1 MVMPNAVAELTAS
14 ALAESGDSPQR
25 YIRGLRA
32 ACEESPPP
40 FGKRWYGDLYREA
53 SSSPEWL
60 AQSLVGNA
68 AKEGEGAQKLWDL
81 ACRIDDPGIAEQVRR
96 HAIDESRH
104 SRVYVAML
112 GLTFPGAISDELR
125 PLLKELS
132 PGYSARDQLEVGVPS
147 SLEQVIDELVQV
159 NIGEIRTRIH
169 QLLLRPVIMTY
180 SAEAEHVRLSGLLES
195 ILSDETRH
203 VAYTAT
209 LLEALSDQDEHL
221 QDFIRTT
228 FGQRLRE
235 FNEITLDEVDG
246 RSFEGA

>member
-1 MVMPNAVAELTAS
+1 MKNLCRCQVDIDDGLCMILV
-14 ALAESGDSPQR
+14 
-25 YIRGLRA
+25 IRKR
-32 ACEESPPP
+32 P
-40 FGKRWYGDLYREA
+40 FGGVFTGRETA
-53 SSSPEWL
+53 
-60 AQSLVGNA
+60 
-68 AKEGEGAQKLWDL
+68 D
-81 ACRIDDPGIAEQVRR
+81 
-96 HAIDESRH
+96 
-104 SRVYVAML
+104 
-112 GLTFPGAISDELR
+112 
-125 PLLKELS
+125 
-132 PGYSARDQLEVGVPS
+132 GYSARRANTFELGESHRRAIESLAGGRKARLSGRVVGKKMVVDFLACAPS

-180 SAEAEHVRLSGLLES
+180 SAEMDHSRLSGLLQS

-209 LLEALSDQDEHL
+209 LLEAFIDQDEHL

-228 FGQRLRE
+228 FRQRLRE

>member
-1 MVMPNAVAELTAS
+1 M
-14 ALAESGDSPQR
+14 
-25 YIRGLRA
+25 
-32 ACEESPPP
+32 
-40 FGKRWYGDLYREA
+40 
-53 SSSPEWL
+53 
-60 AQSLVGNA
+60 
-68 AKEGEGAQKLWDL
+68 
-81 ACRIDDPGIAEQVRR
+81 
-96 HAIDESRH
+96 
-104 SRVYVAML
+104 
-112 GLTFPGAISDELR
+112 
-125 PLLKELS
+125 
-132 PGYSARDQLEVGVPS
+132 
-147 SLEQVIDELVQV
+147 IDELVQV